1 MSGPSDSSRP
11 PSPLAFESGGYSYS
25 LQRPLVSHPDYDTL
39 LLASRQLATGGP
51 LKRVVLK
58 PILLEHEREARTRAL
73 EEVRLSRCLRHRNI
87 APVLGTAFHEVAY
100 VVMELAHGCFLLS
113 LMDAAVSVNRKLS
126 HDFAAYVAAEVAEA
140 LDFAH
145 RAVDEEGRPL
155 HLVHRAVGPLRIRVG
170 DDGRVQ
176 LTNFG
181 AAYSEL
187 LGRIHT
193 PPGLLRGDPAY
204 IAPEILLGFCEPEAS
219 QTDLLTPRKLDGRA
233 DVFSLGLVLLEMLLA
248 RYPLDP
254 PDTVWLDVEKR
265 FPPEVRGERSSLLPL
280 ETLANRVLHFGPEE
294 VRRATEELPE
304 PLRRIL
310 AKALRPN
317 PDERYP
323 TAGQLRD
330 ELRAF
335 LHRPGQLYGRLER
348 GHMLPSLPTLLRL
361 CRALAL
367 DANPLL
373 GFSTSRPPPWLTQE
387 APAEK
392 DPPAVRRLLRTVR
405 QLKPRQLTALRFV
418 ASAMLEPGK

>member
-1 MSGPSDSSRP
+1 MPGPSDSRGPASQ
-11 PSPLAFESGGYSYS
+11 LAFESGDYSYS
-25 LQRPLVSHPDYDTL
+25 IQRPLVSHPDYDTL
-39 LLASRQLATGGP
+39 LLSSRKLAKGGP
-51 LKRVVLK
+51 FKLVVLK
-58 PILLEHEREARTRAL
+58 PILLEHGREARARAL
-73 EEVRLSRCLRHRNI
+73 EEVRLSKYLRHRNI
-87 APVLGTAFHEVAY
+87 APVLGTAVHNEVAY
-100 VVMELAHGCFLLS
+100 VVMDLASGRFLLS
-113 LMDAAVSVNRKLS
+113 LMDAAVSVNQRLS
-126 HDFAAYVAAEVAEA
+126 HDLAAYVAAEVAEA

-170 DDGRVQ
+170 YDGRVQ

-204 IAPEILLGFCEPEAS
+204 IAPEILLGYCKPEPG
-219 QTDLLTPRKLDGRA
+219 QRDLITPKRLDGRA

-280 ETLANRVLHFGPEE
+280 ATLANRVLHFGPEE
-294 VRRATEELPE
+294 VQRATEELPE

-310 AKALRPN
+310 SRALRPS
-317 PDERYP
+317 PDERHQ
-323 TAGQLRD
+323 TAGELRD

-335 LHRPGQLYGRLER
+335 LNRPGRQRPYGAKEAKAEATALFDQASDLEKL
-348 GHMLPSLPTLLRL
+348 GAYPIVEKGILPLPDDMSL
-361 CRALAL
+361 
-367 DANPLL
+367 
-373 GFSTSRPPPWLTQE
+373 E
-387 APAEK
+387 APDEL
-392 DPPAVRRLLRTVR
+392 DD
-405 QLKPRQLTALRFV
+405 
-418 ASAMLEPGK
+418 